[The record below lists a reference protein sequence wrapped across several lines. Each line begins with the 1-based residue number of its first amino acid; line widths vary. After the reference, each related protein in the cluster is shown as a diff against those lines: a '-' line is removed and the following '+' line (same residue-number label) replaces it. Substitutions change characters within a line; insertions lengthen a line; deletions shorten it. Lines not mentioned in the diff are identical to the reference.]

1 MQSWKHVW
9 ENLFRKITGNKV
21 SDHYVRIHI
30 FKSLSKN
37 SCSADVNNIKNTL
50 AELLGNACNKCSGG
64 SSTNNLFRPRIF
76 YTLGTPIF
84 RNTSESL
91 LFIFFLNAMCQKR
104 IYLFVSSFL
113 RKIKFPLLISH
124 MLRLGIF
131 LIIPD
136 VSRNFPS
143 FFQNIKAAFERCST
157 KVIVQQN
164 DFMNYSSFGPMV
176 KSRKALH
183 GNLPKIE
190 LHHRYLGKV
199 QKNDIENYISMA
211 PSWYCKTG
219 VTSCKLRITSYELK
233 T

>member
-1 MQSWKHVW
+1 
-9 ENLFRKITGNKV
+9 
-21 SDHYVRIHI
+21 
-30 FKSLSKN
+30 
-37 SCSADVNNIKNTL
+37 
-50 AELLGNACNKCSGG
+50 
-64 SSTNNLFRPRIF
+64 
-76 YTLGTPIF
+76 
-84 RNTSESL
+84 
-91 LFIFFLNAMCQKR
+91 MCQKR

-124 MLRLGIF
+124 MLKLGIF

-190 LHHRYLGKV
+190 LHHRYFSKKL
-199 QKNDIENYISMA
+199 
-211 PSWYCKTG
+211 T
-219 VTSCKLRITSYELK
+219 TSSEKRYRKLYLDGSVVIL
-233 T
+233 